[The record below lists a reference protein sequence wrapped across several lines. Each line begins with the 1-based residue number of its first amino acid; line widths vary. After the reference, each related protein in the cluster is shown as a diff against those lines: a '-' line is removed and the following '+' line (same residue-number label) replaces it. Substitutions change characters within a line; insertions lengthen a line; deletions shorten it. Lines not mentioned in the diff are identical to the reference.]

1 MFGFDADALPE
12 HAAPIHEK
20 SGPVGWGVW
29 EAHRPGAAAQDG
41 AALTVQAAP
50 DWSEEHLEQDQAPVA
65 EAMLAAWQVASGTA
79 LGRPRYMAAHRW
91 RYARVITAA
100 DADAPRISASGRIA
114 LAGDWLA
121 GARVEDAWLSG
132 RMAIERLAAVAA

>member
-1 MFGFDADALPE
+1 MCIRD
-12 HAAPIHEK
+12 
-20 SGPVGWGVW
+20 
-29 EAHRPGAAAQDG
+29 R
-41 AALTVQAAP
+41 
-50 DWSEEHLEQDQAPVA
+50 
-65 EAMLAAWQVASGTA
+65 QVASGTA
-79 LGRPRYMAAHRW
+79 LGRPRHMAAHRW

-100 DADAPRISASGRIA
+100 DADAPRISGRIA

>member
-1 MFGFDADALPE
+1 
-12 HAAPIHEK
+12 
-20 SGPVGWGVW
+20 
-29 EAHRPGAAAQDG
+29 
-41 AALTVQAAP
+41 
-50 DWSEEHLEQDQAPVA
+50 
-65 EAMLAAWQVASGTA
+65 
-79 LGRPRYMAAHRW
+79 
-91 RYARVITAA
+91 VITAA